1 MLKEEDMNTVYFHA
15 VANQRRRKKAINSLE
30 GPDGLVEN
38 TPSILKLAVDYYSKL
53 FGAEPNL
60 VLFLTPER
68 YLLLEG
74 GEDAY
79 CEQSPEPNLVL
90 S

>member
-30 GPDGLVEN
+30 GGPDGLVEN
-38 TPSILKLAVDYYSKL
+38 TLSILKLAVDYYSKL

-74 GEDAY
+74 EDAY
-79 CEQSPEPNLVL
+79 CE
-90 S
+90 

>member
-1 MLKEEDMNTVYFHA
+1 M
-15 VANQRRRKKAINSLE
+15 
-30 GPDGLVEN
+30 EN

-79 CEQSPEPNLVL
+79 CE
-90 S
+90 

>member
-30 GPDGLVEN
+30 APDGLVEN

-53 FGAEPNL
+53 FWCRAK
-60 VLFLTPER
+60 
-68 YLLLEG
+68 
-74 GEDAY
+74 
-79 CEQSPEPNLVL
+79 L
-90 S
+90 SFVPDS